1 MHAEATY
8 GDTGSKFGKIAIVA
22 ALHVGAA
29 LALFNMKTIIT
40 VAPTMITDL
49 APLPTPADPPTPP
62 EPEPLPVDKLP
73 DLPPPPFRAE
83 QVTID
88 DPIPTPPLPKA
99 GPVDIGPPVPGDE
112 GRVTAGG
119 GGGGGGNTVIAPKQ
133 QQVFTA
139 ALANAKD
146 CVLPDYPKNAL
157 RNGDTG
163 TVSLAL
169 LIGTNGQVTE
179 SKVQKS
185 SGFRELDRAAIAAL
199 SMCKFKPATSNGVA
213 QPAWGQMAYVW
224 RLD

>member
-22 ALHVGAA
+22 ALHLGAA

-49 APLPTPADPPTPP
+49 APLPTPADPPALP
-62 EPEPLPVDKLP
+62 EPAPLPVEKLP
-73 DLPPPPFRAE
+73 DLAPPTFVPDTLIVDAPPPS
-83 QVTID
+83 
-88 DPIPTPPLPKA
+88 LPKA
-99 GPVDIGPPVPGDE
+99 GPDDAGPPVSGGPTTVTGGGD
-112 GRVTAGG
+112 GG
-119 GGGGGGNTVIAPKQ
+119 GGTQVVAPK

-139 ALANAKD
+139 ALANAQD
-146 CVLPDYPKNAL
+146 CVLPEYPKNAL
-157 RNGDTG
+157 RNGDAG

-179 SKVQKS
+179 SKIQKS

-199 SMCKFKPATSNGVA
+199 SMCKFKPATTNGVA

>member
-8 GDTGSKFGKIAIVA
+8 GDTGSKFGKIAIVT
-22 ALHVGAA
+22 ALHLGAV
-29 LALFNMKTIIT
+29 LALYNMKTIIT
-40 VAPTMITDL
+40 VAPTMITEL
-49 APLPTPADPPTPP
+49 APLPTPADPPVPP
-62 EPEPLPVDKLP
+62 EPAPLPVEKLP
-73 DLPPPPFRAE
+73 DLTPPPFVP
-83 QVTID
+83 QTVTVTE
-88 DPIPTPPLPKA
+88 PPPLYVPPKA
-99 GPVDIGPPVPGDE
+99 GPDDAGPPVTG
-112 GRVTAGG
+112 GTGTVT
-119 GGGGGGNTVIAPKQ
+119 GGGNGGAATEVVAPK

-146 CVLPDYPKNAL
+146 CVLPEYPKNAL

-199 SMCKFKPATSNGVA
+199 SMCKFKPATNNGVA